1 MGSVFRLGEDAGLT
15 MLCVWLAATK
25 YTSQLLPSLAVLNA
39 DASLVG
45 FYTSTNNGQQL
56 AMSGFVE
63 ALLAAQMSG
72 GGIGSGPSHK
82 AAPVGRSAAAKTPL
96 PAGSGAKNGKGI
108 ALVYDLASA
117 AQGYVG
123 IKAYRLSAAFIEA
136 YRAGKFDTAALIEH
150 KLVPGNILEEVP
162 VSVRSSP
169 LLSAF
174 LSTLVTPA
182 QGASSSAADFAIPR
196 TALSPVGSFDTLS
209 LPSTSQQGV
218 PAPLSAPVS
227 ALLSALD
234 THQSHLSSLSFQ
246 SRQLA
251 RERTRI
257 EGLPNVQ
264 RRKAENEQRERDG
277 LSALPPTVEEAA
289 LVEPSRLETMAALN
303 AVEGAAKV
311 LSEATG
317 TGLVRSYA
325 ARAGAIVA

>member
-1 MGSVFRLGEDAGLT
+1 MELCLVRLS
-15 MLCVWLAATK
+15 ATK

-45 FYTSTNNGQQL
+45 FYLSTNNGQQL
-56 AMSGFVE
+56 ATSGFLE
-63 ALLAAQMSG
+63 ALLASQMSG

-82 AAPVGRSAAAKTPL
+82 AAPVGRAAAAKTPL
-96 PAGSGAKNGKGI
+96 PAGSGAANGKGI

-123 IKAYRLSAAFIEA
+123 IKAYRLSKAFVEA
-136 YRAGKFDTAALIEH
+136 YRAGKFDTQALIENR
-150 KLVPGNILEEVP
+150 LVPGNILDEVP

-182 QGASSSAADFAIPR
+182 ASTSASTDFFGVPK

-209 LPSTSQQGV
+209 LPSTSGAAGV
-218 PAPLSAPVS
+218 PAPLAAPVS

-251 RERTRI
+251 RERTRV
-257 EGLPNVQ
+257 EGLPNVM
-264 RRKAENEQRERDG
+264 RRKAENEQREKDG
-277 LSALPPTVEEAA
+277 LPALPPTAEEAA

-311 LSEATG
+311 LSAATG
-317 TGLVRSYA
+317 TGIVRSYA